1 MSSNAQTSDRAAARS
16 GPARRTSPSAEYTV
30 ESELQDSKPLGECGI
45 DEDDSLTLRKKPN
58 APPDIVEEGAFGE
71 EEEEEGDN

>member
-1 MSSNAQTSDRAAARS
+1 VDPQHFELH
-16 GPARRTSPSAEYTV
+16 RTSPSAEYTV
-30 ESELQDSKPLGECGI
+30 ESELQDSKTLGECGV